1 MGYGL
6 CVLIGVVFGGALV
19 WLICHIK
26 STRVIEDLR
35 GRLAVSEEKNFRI
48 PKLELALAKNRT
60 ELAGLTDQVAALKE
74 DVLQKADKIAGLS
87 LRLVEQTEAAK
98 DKLTMLN
105 DAQSRMCQALIALS
119 ETALNCD
126 NDEFIQ
132 AMEANLGAFE
142 ESLMADIS
150 RWQGGARTTT
160 REVCQIADS
169 EQIAPTLPN
178 QDRALEEL
186 ISPDETAD
194 EPEPQPEHQ
203 PDIAPALQTEL
214 AAECDDSAPD
224 VAVAADAAD
233 ADDDIEEDDLIT
245 ERIEAD
251 IALLAQRLDDEI
263 SIEIDGADNDDDS
276 DAISPDADVPAESP
290 LRFEI
295 EEIPAPPAQSQDEL
309 ALKDEDE
316 DTNEKPLKKKLNTK
330 SLPTQTRKR
339 VPLMR
344 NLYFPTQGITV
355 RYNPV
360 RGRIK

>member
-48 PKLELALAKNRT
+48 PKLELTIAENKT
-60 ELAGLTDQVAALKE
+60 EIAGLTDRVAALKE

-132 AMEANLGAFE
+132 AMESNLSAFE

-169 EQIAPTLPN
+169 EQIAPALPH
-178 QDRALEEL
+178 QDRDLEEL
-186 ISPDETAD
+186 ISPDEPAA
-194 EPEPQPEHQ
+194 ELEPQPEQ
-203 PDIAPALQTEL
+203 PDIAPPSQTEP
-214 AAECDDSAPD
+214 ADESDDSAPD
-224 VAVAADAAD
+224 VAVAEGD
-233 ADDDIEEDDLIT
+233 ADNIEEEDLIT

-263 SIEIDGADNDDDS
+263 SIEFDDTDS
-276 DAISPDADVPAESP
+276 DAISPAADVPAEP
-290 LRFEI
+290 PMRFEI

-309 ALKDEDE
+309 VLKDEDE
-316 DTNEKPLKKKLNTK
+316 NSLKKKTEHRIAH
-330 SLPTQTRKR
+330 LPNKKR
-339 VPLMR
+339 SNLTR
-344 NLYFPTQGITV
+344 NLCFPTQGITV

-360 RGRIK
+360 RGRMK